1 MISVSLG
8 LAGGIAVVAVVV
20 VSDWSVV
27 EVVVGRVMDGEVVDE
42 AVVVAPA
49 AGEVEEAAGVGGG
62 AGKLV
67 VTTGASVPV
76 SPATTLAGPA
86 CSTGT
91 TDALSVFPERSAEA
105 DDEPHAAAPIT
116 THSTSTAIC
125 SLFTRL
131 TLWLHQRISPLP
143 RKGPVW

>member
-8 LAGGIAVVAVVV
+8 RTGGIAVVVV
-20 VSDWSVV
+20 VSEWRVV
-27 EVVVGRVMDGEVVDE
+27 EVVVGGVVDGEVVDE
-42 AVVVAPA
+42 AVVVAAA
-49 AGEVEEAAGVGGG
+49 AGAVEETAGLGGD

-67 VTTGASVPV
+67 ATTGASVPV
-76 SPATTLAGPA
+76 SAAATLTGPA

-91 TDALSVFPERSAEA
+91 TDALSAFPARSAEA
-105 DDEPHAAAPIT
+105 DEEPHAAVPIT
-116 THSTSTAIC
+116 TNSTSTAIC
-125 SLFTRL
+125 CLFTRL